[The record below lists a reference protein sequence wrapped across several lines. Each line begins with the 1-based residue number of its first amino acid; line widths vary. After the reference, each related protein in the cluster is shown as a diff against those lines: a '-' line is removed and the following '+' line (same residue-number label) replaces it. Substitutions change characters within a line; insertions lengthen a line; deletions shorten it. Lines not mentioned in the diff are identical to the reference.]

1 MEEVQR
7 GEQITAEL
15 FNELLRQVAVARN
28 ISGPGV
34 KRTGNGTII
43 RPVARPGAATIAFT
57 GAFAM
62 ITSKAGTEPPYNY
75 AAVQATMNVAG
86 EWSEVEDGAAYNNVF
101 NLEEQGTG
109 GQWVN
114 PLNVGDVVVIFAAPD
129 PDVEAFVCMR
139 SHYRGTY

>member
-7 GEQITAEL
+7 GERVTAER
-15 FNELLRQVAVARN
+15 FNQLLREVGVARN

-43 RPVARPGAATIAFT
+43 RPTTRPSAAVIAFT

-62 ITSKAGTEPPYNY
+62 ITSKAGSAPPYNY
-75 AAVQATMNVAG
+75 AAVQATMDAAG
-86 EWSEVEDGAAYNNVF
+86 EWSEVDGGGAYNNVF

-129 PDVEAFVCMR
+129 PDVDAFVCMR